1 MIFEKWFSKVNLF
14 PTLWLKKRK
23 KDEGWL
29 GNANRITRPRIQT
42 IRKQQDGFV
51 RSFVF
56 VRSSFVFHPFL
67 VSHHTFP
74 FLSLFSLLLLLFLMV
89 IKTVSFPITFRYH
102 FYFVLIFSS
111 LPFSLSFLFSLLS
124 LSLFVDSFFVLLSP
138 LLSLR
143 WT

>member
-1 MIFEKWFSKVNLF
+1 MRVDLGTRIELQDHVY
-14 PTLWLKKRK
+14 KRSENNK
-23 KDEGWL
+23 TVL
-29 GNANRITRPRIQT
+29 
-42 IRKQQDGFV
+42 FV
-51 RSFVF
+51 RLYSFDL
-56 VRSSFVFHPFL
+56 RSYSILFSSVITP
-67 VSHHTFP
+67 FP
-74 FLSLFSLLLLLFLMV
+74 FYLSLFSLLLLLFLMV